1 MVQYY
6 RKEVIA
12 MAPSEAQKKASNK
25 YNAAHMATLGCKVK
39 KSEAEAFRAYAEAL
53 GKTSNALLKE
63 YVLDCI
69 NGKRKDDA
77 PGVYILTDQ

>member
-1 MVQYY
+1 MPV
-6 RKEVIA
+6 
-12 MAPSEAQKKASNK
+12 SEKKKASNARWDRD
-25 YNAAHMATLGCKVK
+25 NMATLGTRVK

-69 NGKRKDDA
+69 NGKRKDDT
-77 PGVYILTDQ
+77 PGVYILRDQ